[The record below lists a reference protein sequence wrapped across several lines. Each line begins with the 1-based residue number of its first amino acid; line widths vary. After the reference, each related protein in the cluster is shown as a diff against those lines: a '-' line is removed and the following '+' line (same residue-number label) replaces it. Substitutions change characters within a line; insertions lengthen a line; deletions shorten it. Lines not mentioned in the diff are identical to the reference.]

1 VLHGNKT
8 FKSLLLF
15 FLLKSFFFRCK
26 KWNVPIEK
34 IYSKTQREKFR
45 WAIDMATADYHF
57 YNYKGEIV
65 LRNVDETNN
74 NDESDE
80 DDEQNSDDE

>member
-1 VLHGNKT
+1 MVKKIKIRICFFIKINFH
-8 FKSLLLF
+8 LF
-15 FLLKSFFFRCK
+15 LRCK

-34 IYSKTQREKFR
+34 IYSKTQRDKFR
-45 WAIDMATADYHF
+45 WAIDMATGDYHF

-65 LRNVDETNN
+65 LRNVDDTNN
-74 NDESDE
+74 NDESGDD